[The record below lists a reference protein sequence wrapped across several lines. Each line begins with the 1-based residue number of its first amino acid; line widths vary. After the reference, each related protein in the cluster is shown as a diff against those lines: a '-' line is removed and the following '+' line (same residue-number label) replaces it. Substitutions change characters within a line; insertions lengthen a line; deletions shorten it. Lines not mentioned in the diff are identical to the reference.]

1 MGFPRPAPMKPHE
14 INWRARHIVGGGA
27 ILWTFGFWAFAEF
40 YLDLFRPVKE
50 KLKSR
55 ENDPRYVRDR
65 IRRDDE
71 EGIAKI
77 HQMYQSNV
85 TASQLREA
93 KLRWG
98 EAQLTN
104 EVRDFFIKGT
114 KGNDGATSADK
125 DSINLDDLKAGVHGK
140 VVFTRSVE
148 KEKEIQEKK
157 KPAEEA
163 K

>member
-14 INWRARHIVGGGA
+14 INWRARNIFGGGF

-40 YLDLFRPVKE
+40 YLDLFRPIKE

-55 ENDPRYVRDR
+55 EGDPRYVRDR

-77 HQMYQSNV
+77 HQMYQSNL

-93 KLRWG
+93 KVRWG

-114 KGNDGATSADK
+114 KGNDSATSFDN
-125 DSINLDDLKAGVHGK
+125 DSINLDNLKAGVHGK